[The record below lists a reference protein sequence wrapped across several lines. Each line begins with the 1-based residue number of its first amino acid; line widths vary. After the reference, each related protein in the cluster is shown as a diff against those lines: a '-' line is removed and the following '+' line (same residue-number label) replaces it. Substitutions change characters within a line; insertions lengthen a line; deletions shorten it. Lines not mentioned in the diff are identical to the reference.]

1 MIFDSIRVR
10 LPSLLDNWTLKL
22 LYGLLLPLS
31 SLLANRCANRR
42 LLFSSALLCSLL
54 CGSSSPAG
62 SAVENSVCRLE
73 AAC

>member
-42 LLFSSALLCSLL
+42 LLFSSALLSSLRFEFAGGQ
-54 CGSSSPAG
+54 CGREQRVPT
-62 SAVENSVCRLE
+62 
-73 AAC
+73 